1 MQQQLNLE
9 SFFFFKKLHRLKVY
23 FILSTFLLFLSLVPW
38 NLRAWLRL
46 CQDTQHTFE
55 HRRVSLV
62 GIWQNSI
69 HLYYIHCHRA
79 PMQPHYVLD
88 KIGRKI
94 ETRARNKTKWDTTTT
109 TKNII
114 RCWERTTA
122 ETRPLLVDFR
132 YYKTNCEWLYP
143 AAGCQL
149 DRIWLFLV
157 FFFAFIPMAGAQ
169 CGLFRYNNLNLFLYS
184 ERRSKS
190 LWNGKDKSVLRNRF
204 ITCVWAKK
212 KKTHNYQAM
221 KHKCI
226 HKF

>member
-1 MQQQLNLE
+1 M
-9 SFFFFKKLHRLKVY
+9 
-23 FILSTFLLFLSLVPW
+23 FLSLVPW

-55 HRRVSLV
+55 HKRVSLV

-79 PMQPHYVLD
+79 PIQAHYVLD

-109 TKNII
+109 KNIK

-122 ETRPLLVDFR
+122 KTRPFRSIVDTT
-132 YYKTNCEWLYP
+132 KPIVN
-143 AAGCQL
+143 GCIQQL
-149 DRIWLFLV
+149 GVNWIGLFF

-184 ERRSKS
+184 ERRSKL